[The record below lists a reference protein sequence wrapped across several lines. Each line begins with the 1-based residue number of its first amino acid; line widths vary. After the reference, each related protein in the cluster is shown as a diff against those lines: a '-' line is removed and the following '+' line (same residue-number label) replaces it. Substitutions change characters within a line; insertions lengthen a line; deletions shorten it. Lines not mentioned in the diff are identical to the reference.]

1 MSRCLRGWLA
11 HWAPTAALVAC
22 AQAGGPWAHVGGDAA
37 RGGVRCGLVE
47 PGGAAWTLSQTAGGD
62 AIVFVGASP
71 PIVMDGRV
79 FARAH
84 VSGEPVVVAAD
95 ARTGA
100 FAWMTPTPDSSGGFL
115 ESWASL
121 AGDAANGLVL
131 VGVGSALYALDA
143 ETGTV
148 GWTTALQRSVVNA
161 HPVVTDDLGA
171 ADRVFITDFD
181 GFGFEGRLYCVN
193 VDAFDAAL
201 NPHQPG
207 DVVWSVAIGGTSGN
221 TPAYADGVVYVAS
234 VGEAGFVPGELF
246 AFDATADAPTELWRF
261 SLGVAGVG
269 VEGFFGGVSVRDG
282 AVYAATYDFF
292 GGQDAGTLVKLDAS
306 DGSLVWSAACNR
318 TSSMPIA
325 LDDGR
330 VVVSGGLDGFG
341 SLPSVQVFDDLG
353 SSAVMLW
360 DSALDSWVD
369 DGDGIVEAGEYVRMG
384 GWTHQPVAF
393 DSSAGMRLVV
403 GAIAA
408 GGQASGVQGELR
420 VVDLGAQPGDA
431 GFVVGD
437 LVGGGGSAAVGYG
450 FVYSV
455 GAGGLTAFGPTFDRD
470 LDRDGVVDVEDLYMR
485 RFVEP
490 CRWDVNGDGVYDG
503 GDDLEIRRGMPTQR
517 DLGVRP

>member
-1 MSRCLRGWLA
+1 
-11 HWAPTAALVAC
+11 
-22 AQAGGPWAHVGGDAA
+22 
-37 RGGVRCGLVE
+37 
-47 PGGAAWTLSQTAGGD
+47 
-62 AIVFVGASP
+62 
-71 PIVMDGRV
+71 MDGRAY
-79 FARAH
+79 ARAH
-84 VSGEPVVVAAD
+84 VAGEPVVVAAD

-121 AGDAANGLVL
+121 AGDAGNGRVM
-131 VGVGSALYALDA
+131 VGVGAALYAIDAATGALAWSTLLD
-143 ETGTV
+143 
-148 GWTTALQRSVVNA
+148 RSVVNA

-193 VDAFDAAL
+193 VDAFDVAA

-221 TPAYADGVVYVAS
+221 TPAYADGVVYVSS
-234 VGEAGFVPGELF
+234 VGEAGFVPGEVI
-246 AFDATADAPTELWRF
+246 AFDAASGSSTGVPTELWRF
-261 SLGVAGVG
+261 SLGVVG
-269 VEGFFGGVSVRDG
+269 GPAEGFFGGVAVRDG

-292 GGQDAGTLVKLDAS
+292 GGQDAGTLVKLDAA

-325 LDDGR
+325 VGDGR

-353 SSAVMLW
+353 SSASMRW

-369 DGDGIVEAGEYVRMG
+369 DGDGVVEAGEYLRMG
-384 GWTHQPVAF
+384 GWTHQPVVF

-403 GAIAA
+403 GAIAP

-420 VVDLGAQPGDA
+420 VVDLDATPGDA
-431 GFVVGD
+431 GFVLGD

-455 GAGGLTAFGPTFDRD
+455 GAGGLSAFGPTFDRD

-485 RFVEP
+485 RFVDP

-503 GDDLEIRRGMPTQR
+503 EDDLEIRRGMPTQR